1 MRTLIMIATIC
12 VPALVSIAAIA
23 QEEGQVEI
31 EAAADA
37 LIEQYTEGWNAGDA
51 SMCAATYREDG
62 ESIDLYGNTHRGR
75 AAIEANIAETL
86 ETYSGTTIA
95 ITRTALHVV
104 SDDVVVSDGTW
115 EVMGTTPQGAPT
127 EGFFTVI
134 LTKSGDEWLTTTG
147 QAKVAP
153 PMPTE

>member
-1 MRTLIMIATIC
+1 MRTLTLIATVC
-12 VPALVSIAAIA
+12 TLALVSGAALA
-23 QEEGQVEI
+23 QPDGPAEI
-31 EAAADA
+31 EAAVDG

-75 AAIEANIAETL
+75 AAIEANLAETL
-86 ETYSGTTIA
+86 ETYSGTTIE
-95 ITRTALHVV
+95 ITRTSLYSV
-104 SDDVVVSDGTW
+104 SDDLVVSDGTW
-115 EVMGTTPQGAPT
+115 EVMGSTPQGAPT

-147 QAKVAP
+147 QTKVAP

>member
-1 MRTLIMIATIC
+1 MRTVINIITIC
-12 VPALVSIAAIA
+12 TLALVSGAALA
-23 QEEGQVEI
+23 QEEGPAEL
-31 EAAADA
+31 EAAVDA

-75 AAIEANIAETL
+75 EAIEANIAETL
-86 ETYSGTTIA
+86 ETYSGTTIE
-95 ITRTALHVV
+95 ITRTSLHVV

-115 EVMGTTPQGAPT
+115 EVTGSTPQGAPT

-134 LTKSGDEWLTTTG
+134 LTKTGEEWLTTTG